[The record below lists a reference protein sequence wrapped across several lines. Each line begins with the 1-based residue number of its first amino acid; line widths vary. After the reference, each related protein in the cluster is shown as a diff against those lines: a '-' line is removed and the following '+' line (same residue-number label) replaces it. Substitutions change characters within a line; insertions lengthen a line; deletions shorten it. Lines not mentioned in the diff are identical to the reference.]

1 MSDNLPIENRART
14 KIVATVGPVSKNEPM
29 LATLVEACIEL
40 GLPTSSRCAV
50 IASTAAGTIGVVAA
64 WSM

>member
-1 MSDNLPIENRART
+1 MVSRASSTARR
-14 KIVATVGPVSKNEPM
+14 ACRP
-29 LATLVEACIEL
+29 EACSEL

-64 WSM
+64 WSR